1 MIKHAHASQVWV
13 DLSTDDDQVTLT
25 IQDNGTGF
33 SREQPGSN
41 GIGLA
46 GLRERITIAGGA
58 LTISSTPKR
67 GTILS
72 AQFPWPSD
80 VLAGEVIMI
89 RVLIA
94 EDHLMVRAGIR
105 ALLEKAGDIHVM
117 GEASNGQEA
126 IEMTEALK
134 PDVLIMDI
142 MMPRMNGIQAAENI
156 REMRLPTYILLL
168 SMYSDEGFVH
178 QALQCGVKG
187 YVLKSSVSD
196 ELLWAV
202 RAVASGKTYLSNP
215 ISEIVVESSIHPH
228 TTLQDGDPLSA
239 LSPREKEI
247 LQLIAEEHTSAEIG
261 KMLFISEKTVEKH
274 RTKLMEK
281 LNVRNLA
288 GLVRLAVKY
297 HLVDK

>member
-1 MIKHAHASQVWV
+1 
-13 DLSTDDDQVTLT
+13 
-25 IQDNGTGF
+25 
-33 SREQPGSN
+33 
-41 GIGLA
+41 
-46 GLRERITIAGGA
+46 
-58 LTISSTPKR
+58 
-67 GTILS
+67 
-72 AQFPWPSD
+72 
-80 VLAGEVIMI
+80 MI

-142 MMPRMNGIQAAENI
+142 MMPRMNGIQAAENL
-156 REMRLPTYILLL
+156 RDMKLPTRILLL

-178 QALQCGVKG
+178 QALQHGVKG

-202 RAVASGKTYLSNP
+202 RAVASGKTYLSSP
-215 ISEIVVESSIHPH
+215 VSEIVVENAIHPH
-228 TTLQDGDPLSA
+228 SAQQDSDPLSN

-247 LQLIAEEHTSAEIG
+247 LQLIAEEYTSAEIG

-274 RTKLMEK
+274 PTKLMEK

-297 HLVDK
+297 HLVDRDA

>member
-1 MIKHAHASQVWV
+1 M
-13 DLSTDDDQVTLT
+13 
-25 IQDNGTGF
+25 
-33 SREQPGSN
+33 
-41 GIGLA
+41 
-46 GLRERITIAGGA
+46 
-58 LTISSTPKR
+58 
-67 GTILS
+67 
-72 AQFPWPSD
+72 
-80 VLAGEVIMI
+80 
-89 RVLIA
+89 
-94 EDHLMVRAGIR
+94 
-105 ALLEKAGDIHVM
+105 LEKAGDIHVL

-126 IEMTEALK
+126 IDMAAALK

-156 REMRLPTYILLL
+156 REMKLPTNILLL
-168 SMYSDEGFVH
+168 SMYTDEGFVH
-178 QALQCGVKG
+178 QALQYGVKG

-202 RAVASGKTYLSNP
+202 RAVSNGKTYLSNP
-215 ISEIVVESSIHPH
+215 ISEIIVESAINQHSA
-228 TTLQDGDPLSA
+228 LQNSDPLSN

-261 KMLFISEKTVEKH
+261 KMLSISEKTVEKH
-274 RTKLMEK
+274 RTRMMEK

>member
-1 MIKHAHASQVWV
+1 
-13 DLSTDDDQVTLT
+13 
-25 IQDNGTGF
+25 
-33 SREQPGSN
+33 
-41 GIGLA
+41 
-46 GLRERITIAGGA
+46 
-58 LTISSTPKR
+58 
-67 GTILS
+67 
-72 AQFPWPSD
+72 
-80 VLAGEVIMI
+80 MI

-105 ALLEKAGDIHVM
+105 ALLEKAGDIHVL

-126 IEMTEALK
+126 IEMTEVLK

-156 REMRLPTYILLL
+156 REMKLSTYILLL

-202 RAVASGKTYLSNP
+202 RAVASGKTYLSTP
-215 ISEIVVESSIHPH
+215 ISEIVVESSINPH
-228 TTLQDGDPLSA
+228 SALQDGDPLST

-247 LQLIAEEHTSAEIG
+247 LQLIAEEYTSVEIG

-297 HLVDK
+297 HLVDRDA

>member
-1 MIKHAHASQVWV
+1 
-13 DLSTDDDQVTLT
+13 
-25 IQDNGTGF
+25 
-33 SREQPGSN
+33 
-41 GIGLA
+41 
-46 GLRERITIAGGA
+46 
-58 LTISSTPKR
+58 
-67 GTILS
+67 
-72 AQFPWPSD
+72 
-80 VLAGEVIMI
+80 MI

-105 ALLEKAGDIHVM
+105 ALLERAGDINIL

-126 IEMTEALK
+126 VQLTEELK

-156 REMRLPTYILLL
+156 RELKLATRILLL
-168 SMYSDEGFVH
+168 SMYSDPGFIH

-202 RAVASGKTYLSNP
+202 RAVANGQTFLSSP
-215 ISEIVVESSIHPH
+215 ISEVVVESAIRPH
-228 TTLQDGDPLSA
+228 ASAADSDPLSN

-247 LQLIAEEHTSAEIG
+247 LQLIAEAHTSSEIARL
-261 KMLFISEKTVEKH
+261 LFISEKTVEKH
-274 RTKLMEK
+274 RAKLMEK

-297 HLVDK
+297 HLVDND

>member
-1 MIKHAHASQVWV
+1 
-13 DLSTDDDQVTLT
+13 
-25 IQDNGTGF
+25 
-33 SREQPGSN
+33 
-41 GIGLA
+41 
-46 GLRERITIAGGA
+46 
-58 LTISSTPKR
+58 
-67 GTILS
+67 
-72 AQFPWPSD
+72 
-80 VLAGEVIMI
+80 MI

-105 ALLEKAGDIHVM
+105 ALLEKAGDIHVL

-156 REMRLPTYILLL
+156 REMKLPTHILLL

-202 RAVASGKTYLSNP
+202 RAVASGKTYLSSP
-215 ISEIVVESSIHPH
+215 ISEIVVESATHPH
-228 TTLQDGDPLSA
+228 AAAQDGDPLSN

-297 HLVDK
+297 HLVDRDA

>member
-1 MIKHAHASQVWV
+1 MIH
-13 DLSTDDDQVTLT
+13 
-25 IQDNGTGF
+25 
-33 SREQPGSN
+33 
-41 GIGLA
+41 
-46 GLRERITIAGGA
+46 
-58 LTISSTPKR
+58 
-67 GTILS
+67 
-72 AQFPWPSD
+72 
-80 VLAGEVIMI
+80 
-89 RVLIA
+89 VLIA
-94 EDHLMVRAGIR
+94 EDHLMVREGIR

-142 MMPRMNGIQAAENI
+142 MMPRMNGIQAAANM
-156 REMRLPTYILLL
+156 REMKLPTYILLL

-178 QALQCGVKG
+178 QALQYGVKG

-202 RAVASGKTYLSNP
+202 RAVAAGNTYFSSS
-215 ISEIVVESSIHPH
+215 ISEIVESVTNPH
-228 TTLQDGDPLSA
+228 STLQDSNPLSN

-247 LQLIAEEHTSAEIG
+247 LQLIAEEYTSAEIG
-261 KMLFISEKTVEKH
+261 KMLFITEKTVEKH

-281 LNVRNLA
+281 LNARNLA

-297 HLVDK
+297 HLVDKDT

>member
-1 MIKHAHASQVWV
+1 MIH
-13 DLSTDDDQVTLT
+13 
-25 IQDNGTGF
+25 
-33 SREQPGSN
+33 
-41 GIGLA
+41 
-46 GLRERITIAGGA
+46 
-58 LTISSTPKR
+58 
-67 GTILS
+67 
-72 AQFPWPSD
+72 
-80 VLAGEVIMI
+80 
-89 RVLIA
+89 VLIA
-94 EDHLMVRAGIR
+94 EDHLMVREGIR

-142 MMPRMNGIQAAENI
+142 MMPRMNGIQAAANI
-156 REMRLPTYILLL
+156 REMKLPTYILLL

-178 QALQCGVKG
+178 QALQYGVKG

-202 RAVASGKTYLSNP
+202 RAVAGGKAYFSSS
-215 ISEIVVESSIHPH
+215 ISEIVESVTNPH
-228 TTLQDGDPLSA
+228 STLQDGDPLSN

-247 LQLIAEEHTSAEIG
+247 LQLIAEEYTSAEIG
-261 KMLFISEKTVEKH
+261 KMLFITEKTVEKH

-281 LNVRNLA
+281 LNARNLA

-297 HLVDK
+297 HLVDKDT

>member
-1 MIKHAHASQVWV
+1 MIH
-13 DLSTDDDQVTLT
+13 
-25 IQDNGTGF
+25 
-33 SREQPGSN
+33 
-41 GIGLA
+41 
-46 GLRERITIAGGA
+46 
-58 LTISSTPKR
+58 
-67 GTILS
+67 
-72 AQFPWPSD
+72 
-80 VLAGEVIMI
+80 
-89 RVLIA
+89 VLIA

-126 IEMTEALK
+126 IELTEAFK

-156 REMRLPTYILLL
+156 RDMKLPTHILLL

-178 QALQCGVKG
+178 QALQYGVRG

-196 ELLWAV
+196 ELIWAV
-202 RAVASGKTYLSNP
+202 RAVAGGKTYFSNP
-215 ISEIVVESSIHPH
+215 ISEIVG
-228 TTLQDGDPLSA
+228 DGTISQYASVPNSDPLAS

-247 LQLIAEEHTSAEIG
+247 LQLIAEEYTSAEIG
-261 KMLFISEKTVEKH
+261 NMLFITEKTVEKH
-274 RTKLMEK
+274 RMKLMEK

-297 HLVDK
+297 HLVDKDI

>member
-1 MIKHAHASQVWV
+1 
-13 DLSTDDDQVTLT
+13 
-25 IQDNGTGF
+25 
-33 SREQPGSN
+33 
-41 GIGLA
+41 
-46 GLRERITIAGGA
+46 
-58 LTISSTPKR
+58 
-67 GTILS
+67 
-72 AQFPWPSD
+72 
-80 VLAGEVIMI
+80 MI

-142 MMPRMNGIQAAENI
+142 MMPRLNGIQAAENI
-156 REMRLPTYILLL
+156 REMKLPTHILLL

-202 RAVASGKTYLSNP
+202 RAVASGKTYLSSP
-215 ISEIVVESSIHPH
+215 ISEIVVESSINPH
-228 TTLQDGDPLSA
+228 VGLQDGDPLSA

-297 HLVDK
+297 HLVDRDA

>member
-1 MIKHAHASQVWV
+1 
-13 DLSTDDDQVTLT
+13 
-25 IQDNGTGF
+25 
-33 SREQPGSN
+33 
-41 GIGLA
+41 
-46 GLRERITIAGGA
+46 
-58 LTISSTPKR
+58 
-67 GTILS
+67 
-72 AQFPWPSD
+72 
-80 VLAGEVIMI
+80 
-89 RVLIA
+89 
-94 EDHLMVRAGIR
+94 MVRAGIR

-126 IEMTEALK
+126 IEMTEGLR

-142 MMPRMNGIQAAENI
+142 MMPRMNGIQAAEHL
-156 REMRLPTYILLL
+156 RELKLPTHILLL

-202 RAVASGKTYLSNP
+202 RAVAAGKTYLSSP
-215 ISEIVVESSIHPH
+215 ISEIVVENAINPRS
-228 TTLQDGDPLSA
+228 TLQDGDPLSN

-247 LQLIAEEHTSAEIG
+247 LQLVAEEHTSAEIG

-274 RTKLMEK
+274 RKKLMAK

-297 HLVDK
+297 HLVDKDV

>member
-1 MIKHAHASQVWV
+1 
-13 DLSTDDDQVTLT
+13 
-25 IQDNGTGF
+25 
-33 SREQPGSN
+33 
-41 GIGLA
+41 
-46 GLRERITIAGGA
+46 
-58 LTISSTPKR
+58 
-67 GTILS
+67 
-72 AQFPWPSD
+72 
-80 VLAGEVIMI
+80 MI

-105 ALLEKAGDIHVM
+105 ALLEKAGDIHVL

-126 IEMTEALK
+126 IEMAEQFK

-142 MMPRMNGIQAAENI
+142 MMPRLNGIQAAEK
-156 REMRLPTYILLL
+156 MRDLRPPSNILLL

-202 RAVASGKTYLSNP
+202 RAVASGKTYLSSP
-215 ISEIVVESSIHPH
+215 VSEVLVESTINPH
-228 TTLQDGDPLSA
+228 AGPQDGDPLSN

-247 LQLIAEEHTSAEIG
+247 LQLIAEEYTSAEIG

-274 RTKLMEK
+274 RARLMEK
-281 LNVRNLA
+281 LSVRNLA
-288 GLVRLAVKY
+288 GLVRVAVKF
-297 HLVDK
+297 HLVDRDG

>member
-1 MIKHAHASQVWV
+1 
-13 DLSTDDDQVTLT
+13 
-25 IQDNGTGF
+25 
-33 SREQPGSN
+33 
-41 GIGLA
+41 
-46 GLRERITIAGGA
+46 
-58 LTISSTPKR
+58 
-67 GTILS
+67 
-72 AQFPWPSD
+72 
-80 VLAGEVIMI
+80 MI

-105 ALLEKAGDIHVM
+105 ALLEKAGDIYVM

-142 MMPRMNGIQAAENI
+142 MMPRMNGIQAAENL
-156 REMRLPTYILLL
+156 RDMKLPTRILLL

-178 QALQCGVKG
+178 QALQYGVKG

-202 RAVASGKTYLSNP
+202 RAVASGKTYLSSP
-215 ISEIVVESSIHPH
+215 VSEIVVESSIHPH
-228 TTLQDGDPLSA
+228 SAQPDGDPLSN

-297 HLVDK
+297 HLVDRDA